1 MSLEQFGSNVNKTKA
16 ATPRIVVDMTLADK
30 GEIKSE
36 TTYLAKVKSAR
47 VIIPEQNPAKA
58 KIDLCA
64 EVLTNAGSRLGVIND
79 YLYTSPRSLIRLRD
93 LLRSCELQKEA
104 ENPALD
110 LDLVC
115 ELLPGKHFGLITQ
128 EGLNFD
134 GTKRIEIAHYIPV
147 DLIEETGAE

>member
-30 GEIKSE
+30 GDIKSE
-36 TTYLAKVKSAR
+36 TTYLARVKSAR
-47 VIIPEQNPAKA
+47 VIIPADDLTKA
-58 KIDLCA
+58 KIDLCV
-64 EVLTNAGSRLGVIND
+64 EVLTNAGSRLEVIND
-79 YLYTSPRSLIRLRD
+79 YLYTSPRSLIHLFS
-93 LLRSCELQKEA
+93 LLRSCGLNEEA

-128 EGLNFD
+128 ERLNFD